1 MTQRFWKSNKRWL
14 YPKPRKLWARTR
26 LTLASRCNRRR
37 WRTTGAAKRI
47 DFGNVR
53 PNHLLKLIS
62 ASTAAFSTQW
72 GSNRVSGACLPKT
85 GIFAVVAGDFC
96 RNGLRVRHFRSSE
109 TGAELQK
116 RANGG
121 LFRSLRGGTSGLRN
135 PWLGRRIRTPIW
147 RIGAGCTRLSE
158 MSRRTFLC

>member
-1 MTQRFWKSNKRWL
+1 VTQRFWKSNKRWL

-26 LTLASRCNRRR
+26 LTLASRCNCRR

-47 DFGNVR
+47 ELGNVR

-62 ASTAAFSTQW
+62 ASTAALSTQW

-96 RNGLRVRHFRSSE
+96 RNGLRVRPFGSSE

-116 RANGG
+116 RANSG
-121 LFRSLRGGTSGLRN
+121 LFSSLRGATSVLGTG
-135 PWLGRRIRTPIW
+135 WLATQ
-147 RIGAGCTRLSE
+147 C
-158 MSRRTFLC
+158 